1 VTLTPVVEDFAPASP
16 PQPLTDDEIH
26 LWFFPQWER
35 APDAAQSAPVR
46 SLLAAYLGQPCAAV
60 RIERGEHG
68 KPHVADAPLE
78 FNLSHAGGALLL
90 AVSRRI
96 ALGIDLESIRRKTR
110 PAVELARRF
119 FTPAEAR
126 ALEALPPNRRQ
137 DTFLRLWCAKE
148 AALKAH
154 GRGIGF
160 GLDRFEFALDAAGRA
175 APAAGNPWRVVAFA
189 PSPEHVGALAH
200 AGLVS
205 RVCAFVARN

>member
-1 VTLTPVVEDFAPASP
+1 MTFAPVVEDFAPASP
-16 PQPLTDDEIH
+16 PQPLADDEIH
-26 LWFFPQWER
+26 LWFFPQWETT
-35 APDAAQSAPVR
+35 PVAAQSAPVR
-46 SLLAAYLGQPCAAV
+46 SLLAAYLGQPIASV
-60 RIERGEHG
+60 RIERGAHG
-68 KPHVADAPLE
+68 KPYVADAPLE
-78 FNLSHAGGALLL
+78 FNLSHAGGALML
-90 AVSRRI
+90 AVSRRT

-119 FTPAEAR
+119 FTPAEAK

-160 GLDRFEFALDAAGRA
+160 GLDRFEFALDARGRIS
-175 APAAGNPWRVVAFA
+175 PAAGNPWRVIAFA

>member
-1 VTLTPVVEDFAPASP
+1 M
-16 PQPLTDDEIH
+16 
-26 LWFFPQWER
+26 

-46 SLLAAYLGQPCAAV
+46 SLLAAYLDQPSASV

-68 KPHVADAPLE
+68 KPRVAAAQLE

-90 AVSRRI
+90 GVSRRI
-96 ALGIDLESIRRKTR
+96 VLGVDLESTRRKTR

-119 FTPAEAR
+119 FAPAEAR
-126 ALEALPPNRRQ
+126 ALEALPESLRQ
-137 DTFLRLWCAKE
+137 AAFLRLWCAKE

-160 GLDRFEFALDAAGRA
+160 GLERIEFALDAAGGV
-175 APAAGNPWRVVAFA
+175 APAAGNPWRTVALA

-205 RVCAFVARN
+205 QVCAFVVRN

>member
-1 VTLTPVVEDFAPASP
+1 VTLAPVVEDFAPASP
-16 PQPLTDDEIH
+16 PQPLADDEIH

-35 APDAAQSAPVR
+35 TPDAALSVPVR
-46 SLLAAYLGQPCAAV
+46 SLLAAYLGQSSASV

-68 KPHVADAPLE
+68 KPRMDAAELE
-78 FNLSHAGGALLL
+78 FNLSHAGGTLLL
-90 AVSRRI
+90 GVSRRI
-96 ALGIDLESIRRKTR
+96 ALGVDLESTRRKTR
-110 PAVELARRF
+110 PAAELARRF
-119 FTPAEAR
+119 FAPAEAKVL
-126 ALEALPPNRRQ
+126 AALPQSLQQ

-160 GLDRFEFALDAAGRA
+160 GLDRFEFTLDAAGGV
-175 APAAGNPWRVVAFA
+175 APAAGNPWRVVALA

>member
-1 VTLTPVVEDFAPASP
+1 VTLAPVVADFAPASP
-16 PQPLTDDEIH
+16 PQALADDEIH
-26 LWFFPQWER
+26 VWFFPRWER
-35 APDAAQSAPVR
+35 TPDAAQSAPVR
-46 SLLAAYLGQPCAAV
+46 SLLGAYLDQPGASV

-68 KPHVADAPLE
+68 KPRVADARLE
-78 FNLSHAGGALLL
+78 FNLSHAGTALLL

-119 FTPAEAR
+119 FTSAEAR
-126 ALEALPPNRRQ
+126 AVEALPPDRRQ

-160 GLDRFEFALDAAGRA
+160 GLDRFEFALDAEGGV
-175 APAAGNPWRVVAFA
+175 APVAGNPWRIVALA
-189 PSPEHVGALAH
+189 PSPEYVGTLAWR
-200 AGLVS
+200 GPVS
-205 RVCAFVARN
+205 RVRAFVAEN

>member
-1 VTLTPVVEDFAPASP
+1 VTGLTAADFAPASP
-16 PQPLTDDEIH
+16 PQPLTGNEVH

-35 APDAAQSAPVR
+35 TPDAALSAPVR
-46 SLLAAYLGQPCAAV
+46 SLLAAYLGQSGASV

-68 KPHVADAPLE
+68 KPSVAAAELE

-90 AVSRRI
+90 GISRRI
-96 ALGIDLESIRRKTR
+96 ALGVDLESTRRRTR
-110 PAVELARRF
+110 PVAELARRF
-119 FTPAEAR
+119 FAPVEAS
-126 ALEALPPNRRQ
+126 ALAALPQSLQQ

-160 GLDRFEFALDAAGRA
+160 GLERFEFALDAAGGV
-175 APAAGNPWRVVAFA
+175 APAAGNPWQIVVLA

>member
-1 VTLTPVVEDFAPASP
+1 MVEDFAPAAP
-16 PQPLTDDEIH
+16 PQPLADDEIH

-35 APDAAQSAPVR
+35 TPDAAQSAPVR
-46 SLLAAYLGQPCAAV
+46 SLLAAYLDRPGAAV

-68 KPHVADAPLE
+68 KPHVADVPLE
-78 FNLSHAGGALLL
+78 FNLSHAGGALVL

-96 ALGIDLESIRRKTR
+96 ALGIDLESIRRRTR

-119 FTPAEAR
+119 FTPAEAG
-126 ALEALPPNRRQ
+126 ALEALPPGRRQ
-137 DTFLRLWCAKE
+137 DAFLRLWCAKE

-160 GLDRFEFALDAAGRA
+160 GLDRFEFALDAAGTV